1 MANLLK
7 AKTLTSSRN
16 STTKRKRAFS
26 SSTDNYMSD
35 ASYFI
40 GMRSQSVRKS
50 SSTSHY
56 TVNEG
61 ARVWKEEGGYPTHFR
76 YNYDRFFDPEPE
88 KALAQDLGFSLTSDQ
103 KVEKV
108 FDTFILGKGERI
120 GPRKRRKNWLS
131 CLGWAYFEELVL
143 RVKHLSFKHFQ

>member
-16 STTKRKRAFS
+16 STAKRKRREAS
-26 SSTDNYMSD
+26 SSTYNYMSY

-40 GMRSQSVRKS
+40 GMRSKSVRKS

-61 ARVWKEEGGYPTHFR
+61 AIVWKEEGGYPTHFR
-76 YNYDRFFDPEPE
+76 YNYDRLFDPEPE
-88 KALAQDLGFSLTSDQ
+88 KALAKDLGFSLTSDQ

-108 FDTFILGKGERI
+108 FDTFIR
-120 GPRKRRKNWLS
+120 
-131 CLGWAYFEELVL
+131 
-143 RVKHLSFKHFQ
+143 